1 MQDRSFMKKVK
12 KKPVVSEGL
21 FSRLFGKEGGSKK
34 RILRVLK
41 RELNAQKIDLYKI
54 KHDTISPPVAKLI
67 YEIYRLSYPLKRY
80 LPLDE
85 TKKRLLPSFNDKFIV
100 AFHPDEALA
109 LQEKLSQDY
118 IKKLIA
124 DYGIKKSAA
133 LVEKFLEDYLERF
146 NREKIAQINS
156 IYTNFLGFA
165 RFVHF
170 DFYPFLREFDTG
182 LEEANFIKKPSF
194 SSAEGILLKD
204 DLIKMHR
211 ALFRFDADEKLDF
224 GMDIVNKIY
233 GTETISKAGFSKL
246 RGLIQRFQA
255 HNYLDLI
262 IRAIDK
268 SGSPVPVERRQHTD
282 IFQRYSQKR
291 KAEAAKIMSALK
303 GKFREEAVQ
312 SVEDRLFEGSVTD
325 RIKNYCKGNNE
336 SFRNLKLPLYRW
348 VKPLNYLKIFLDDK
362 YSRSIDRV
370 INELIV
376 GGIFIN
382 KSTLNDLSNGYY
394 ALRDSVDAINEF
406 DDDLDI
412 EGDRGGTIKRLLD
425 SIEKEKG
432 SRGILGKVIYETNER
447 AKLIIDERIVDLRE
461 MAYSLRNILE
471 DYKKKTPSIITNI
484 KKIRAGSNREFIEE
498 LLQAYKDIYLLLK
511 LLTNYVSIK
520 VSKDEVREKKSLL
533 IKKN

>member
-1 MQDRSFMKKVK
+1 MKGSSFMKKSK

-41 RELNAQKIDLYKI
+41 RELNAQKIDLYKL

-80 LPLDE
+80 FPLDK
-85 TKKRLLPSFNDKFIV
+85 TKKRLLPSFNDKFV
-100 AFHPDEALA
+100 AAFHTDEALT

-118 IKKLIA
+118 INKLIA
-124 DYGIKKSAA
+124 DHGIKKST
-133 LVEKFLEDYLERF
+133 VMIEKFLEEYLERF

-170 DFYPFLREFDTG
+170 DFYPCLREFDTG

-194 SSAEGILLKD
+194 SSAEGILLRD

-211 ALFRFDADEKLDF
+211 ALFRFDADDKLDF

-233 GTETISKAGFSKL
+233 GSETISKSGFSKL
-246 RGLIQRFQA
+246 KGLIERLQA
-255 HNYLDLI
+255 HNYLALI

-268 SGSPVPVERRQHTD
+268 NVSPVPVERRPHTD
-282 IFQRYSQKR
+282 IFQSYSQKM
-291 KAEAAKIMSALK
+291 KAEAAKIMSSLK
-303 GKFREEAVQ
+303 GKFREESVR
-312 SVEDRLFEGSVTD
+312 SVEDRLFEGSVTA
-325 RIKNYCKGNNE
+325 RIKNYCEENNE
-336 SFRNLKLPLYRW
+336 TFRNLKLPLYKW
-348 VKPLNYLKIFLDDK
+348 AKPLNYLKIFLEEK
-362 YSRSIDRV
+362 YKASINKV
-370 INELIV
+370 VNELIV

-382 KSTLNDLSNGYY
+382 KSTLNDLSNSYY
-394 ALRDSVDAINEF
+394 ALRDSADAIKEF

-425 SIEKEKG
+425 SIEKG
-432 SRGILGKVIYETNER
+432 SRGILGKIIHETNER

-461 MAYSLRNILE
+461 MAYCLRNILE
-471 DYKKKTPSIITNI
+471 DYKKKKPSITTNL
-484 KKIRAGSNREFIEE
+484 KKIRARSNREFIEE
-498 LLQAYKDIYLLLK
+498 LLHAYKDIYLLLK
-511 LLTNYVSIK
+511 LLANYVSIK
-520 VSKDEVREKKSLL
+520 VSKDEVKEKKSLL